1 MEKQV
6 NAKHLSRS
14 SEKKRVASLSLAVLS
29 VVLQYRLTIR
39 WIVMFFLCVCFVLII
54 VGVMFIF
61 VSLFFVVFVNEFA
74 TLRCCRV
81 RFVLSFFCSKFS
93 IEISP

>member
-1 MEKQV
+1 
-6 NAKHLSRS
+6 
-14 SEKKRVASLSLAVLS
+14 
-29 VVLQYRLTIR
+29 
-39 WIVMFFLCVCFVLII
+39 MFFLCVCFVLII